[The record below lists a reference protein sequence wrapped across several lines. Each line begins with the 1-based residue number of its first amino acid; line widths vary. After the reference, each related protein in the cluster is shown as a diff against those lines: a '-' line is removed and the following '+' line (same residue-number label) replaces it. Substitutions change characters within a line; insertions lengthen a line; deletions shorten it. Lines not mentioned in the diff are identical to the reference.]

1 MNGREILRN
10 LYKTIHSH
18 YGLNIPDFDT
28 QIDND
33 LISNDQII
41 DILKNDPII
50 IAVPRIYELLDSF
63 KEAKIG
69 SDYLDNQFIS
79 LTAIELINF
88 AQPDFLKR
96 NRSFSYADSE
106 FGYLAL
112 KKLVEI
118 TSLSSL
124 DNTPSAYRTLVDYL
138 STAINNADTPKAIGL
153 LILIENS
160 DDLHGILVRKI
171 MAPNS
176 NLSIYGYLYYK
187 ELLQGGKIELAP
199 VLNYSLLHGANA
211 NLVNTTNY
219 QQYFELFDIINEL
232 NHANDVITRF
242 LKLYHI
248 IEYLAYRR
256 ELVEL
261 EDKARNNRTFI
272 REIHSLTGKGDS
284 SNKELQLL
292 KRNFEKIFSTEI
304 VAGNFNFAPLSA
316 AESTFIR
323 KYWGM
328 NGFTNTE
335 PSHIATLIYR
345 IRNSIVHN
353 KESEFHITTSNPDE
367 YIDVINLI
375 KKMIQ
380 ILERQIFDKISVD
393 DPEISYQSQYI
404 ELY

>member
-1 MNGREILRN
+1 MNGREILKN
-10 LYKTIHSH
+10 LYKIIHSH
-18 YGLNIPDFDT
+18 YGLNIADFNP
-28 QIDND
+28 QVDND

-41 DILKNDPII
+41 DTLKNDPLI

-88 AQPDFLKR
+88 SQPDFLKR
-96 NRSFSYADSE
+96 NRSFSYADIE

-118 TSLSSL
+118 TPLSSL

-138 STAINNADTPKAIGL
+138 STAINNADTPKAVGL

-171 MAPNS
+171 VAPNS

-211 NLVNTTNY
+211 NLVTTTNY

-232 NHANDVITRF
+232 NQASDVITRF

-284 SNKELQLL
+284 SNKEFQLL
-292 KRNFEKIFSTEI
+292 KRNFEKIFSAEI
-304 VAGNFNFAPLSA
+304 AAGNFNFAPLSG

-328 NGFTNTE
+328 NGFNNTE

-367 YIDVINLI
+367 YVDVIHLI
-375 KKMIQ
+375 KRMIQ
-380 ILERQIFDKISVD
+380 ILERQIFNKISAD
-393 DPEISYQSQYI
+393 SPEISYQSQYI